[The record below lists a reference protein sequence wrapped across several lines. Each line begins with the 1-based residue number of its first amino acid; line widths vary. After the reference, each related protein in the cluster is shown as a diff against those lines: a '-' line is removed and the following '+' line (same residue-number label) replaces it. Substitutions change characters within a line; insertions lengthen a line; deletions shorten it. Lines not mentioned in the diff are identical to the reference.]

1 MKKLLSYFEE
11 SNDELL
17 MRKFRVLLR
26 EKREMLSKGDMDG
39 YAHAVVQAELVA
51 RKIISARIK

>member
-1 MKKLLSYFEE
+1 MRKLLNLFKE

-17 MRKFRVLLR
+17 MRKFRVLVR
-26 EKREMLSKGDMDG
+26 EKREMINKGDMNG

-51 RKIISARIK
+51 RKIISSRIK